1 MKLQDLIAVSGLP
14 GLYKMSGNRPNGLIV
29 EDLDTGKRKFVP
41 MRKHQF
47 SPLET
52 IAVFTMEDSVPL
64 IEVLQKM
71 KEKQAD
77 IPPIS
82 PKANSEDLRAYF
94 TAVMPNHDPFRVYPK
109 DIKKI
114 VKWFEFLDTR
124 NILDQSASDE
134 EE

>member
-29 EDLDTGKRKFVP
+29 EDLDTGKRRFVP

-64 IEVLQKM
+64 IEVLQKI
-71 KEKQAD
+71 KEKQAE

-82 PKANSEDLRAYF
+82 PKASSDDLRAYF
-94 TAVMPNHDPFRVYPK
+94 TAVMPNHDPYRVYPK

-114 VKWFEFLDTR
+114 VKWFEFLDAR
-124 NILDQSASDE
+124 DLFDQSASDE